1 MDLLTLQDAGPE
13 AKLTARVSQRT
24 NHEPKAPQ
32 VKESF
37 RSAAS
42 ARASKMCESLY
53 ASSSEPNTD
62 SLDASKGTNQYNAL
76 PE

>member
-13 AKLTARVSQRT
+13 AKLITRGTQRT
-24 NHEPKAPQ
+24 NHDPYPSQ

-42 ARASKMCESLY
+42 ARASNMCESLY

-62 SLDASKGTNQYNAL
+62 SLDASKGTNQNNAL